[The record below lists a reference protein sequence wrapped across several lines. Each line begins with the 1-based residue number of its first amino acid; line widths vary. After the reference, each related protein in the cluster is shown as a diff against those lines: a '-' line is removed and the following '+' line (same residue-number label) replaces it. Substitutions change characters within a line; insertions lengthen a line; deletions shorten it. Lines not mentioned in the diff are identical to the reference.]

1 MIGLYTTS
9 RRGKDMCAA
18 AAAGVC
24 VTVSVPSTSLLPALE
39 DHPAAATERVIGG
52 LGSKTPVAVL
62 LEV

>member
-1 MIGLYTTS
+1 
-9 RRGKDMCAA
+9 MCAA